1 VIELIS
7 VRSEREIDLLRM
19 AGRIVYE
26 THQYLKPFLK
36 EGIST
41 KEIDDLAAEF
51 IKSKGA
57 TPSCKGY
64 QGYPANICISI
75 NDEVVHGIAGKRKL
89 KNGDIVTLDIC
100 ACYKGYHGDSAWS
113 YAVGEISDDAKYIME
128 HTEKALYEGLKMAK
142 AGNRVGDISHAVEEY
157 ANRYHLGVIKEL
169 TGHGVG
175 SHLHEE
181 PNVPNYGRAGTGPKL
196 KEGMVIAIEPMLTLG
211 SEEIDID
218 DNGLTAYTLDGSNAA
233 HYEHTIAIT
242 KDGPIIL
249 TGEWENGKE

>member
-1 VIELIS
+1 MICI
-7 VRSEREIDLLRM
+7 RSEREIELLRI
-19 AGRIVYE
+19 AGRIVYD
-26 THQYLKPFLK
+26 THQYLKPYLK

-57 TPSCKGY
+57 THSCKGY

-113 YAVGEISDDAKYIME
+113 YAVGDISSDAKYIME

-142 AGNRVGDISHAVEEY
+142 AGNRVGDISHAIEEY
-157 ANRYHLGVIKEL
+157 ANKYHLGVIKEL

-181 PNVPNYGRAGTGPKL
+181 PNVPNYGSAGTGPKL
-196 KEGMVIAIEPMLTLG
+196 REGMVIAIEPMLTLG
-211 SEEIDID
+211 SPEIYMLD
-218 DNGLTAYTLDGSNAA
+218 DDWTIKTDDGSLSG
-233 HYEHTIAIT
+233 HFEHTVVIRPN
-242 KDGPIIL
+242 GCENL
-249 TGEWENGKE
+249 SGE

>member
-1 VIELIS
+1 
-7 VRSEREIDLLRM
+7 M
-19 AGRIVYE
+19 
-26 THQYLKPFLK
+26 
-36 EGIST
+36 
-41 KEIDDLAAEF
+41 
-51 IKSKGA
+51 
-57 TPSCKGY
+57 
-64 QGYPANICISI
+64 
-75 NDEVVHGIAGKRKL
+75 HGIAGKRKL

-113 YAVGEISDDAKYIME
+113 YAVGEISEDAKYIME

-157 ANRYHLGVIKEL
+157 AKKYHLGVIKEL

-211 SEEIDID
+211 SPEIYMLDDDWTIKTD
-218 DNGLTAYTLDGSNAA
+218 DGSLSGHFEHTVVIRDNGC
-233 HYEHTIAIT
+233 E
-242 KDGPIIL
+242 IL
-249 TGEWENGKE
+249 TGE